1 MSTESET
8 EKTAANSGSESGA
21 PESSL
26 AKRYSFKLLANI
38 INIPIYLL
46 MEAILPRAL
55 GTVAYGVY
63 GYSTGMFQYLM
74 NLLDGGTSTCLF
86 TSLAK
91 RRGEWGLLAFYGII
105 GALLFGIIMLASGIA
120 AIPVVAENAM
130 PDVPLWVIPLAAL
143 WAYLTWG
150 VRTLRG
156 VNDALGQT
164 IPSEKARMFASLIG
178 LGVLLLL
185 FALGWLNLATLLV
198 QQGFFLLGMCLAF
211 HWIVYKGWRGERLFP
226 AAPARREYRREF
238 TRYSTPIFMRALV
251 VAFFL
256 MAERWLLQSTQG
268 SIEQGYFTLSQKTGV
283 ACFLFVS
290 AMTPLLMREFSV
302 AHGRKDL
309 AAMGAMLERFAP
321 MFYSVAAYFSVFICL
336 EAESVVR
343 ILGGPA
349 FAGAVPAVL
358 IMALYPIHQGYGQ
371 LTESVYYAAA
381 QTRILRTITV
391 TSSLI
396 GFAGAW
402 FVVAP
407 PAWGGLNFGAGGLAL
422 KTVVIQV
429 LTVNVSLCCCAR
441 IIPIRLP
448 RLWLHQILALLFF
461 AAAAAVPLGLGRLF
475 PNLWTIPGLHSSAA
489 MQELLSLGLHGIV
502 YTALVTAGVL
512 VCPWLVGMTRRD
524 LRKLSGE
531 IFRRRGGKTIR
542 S

>member
-1 MSTESET
+1 MSNQSEA
-8 EKTAANSGSESGA
+8 EKPAENGA

-63 GYSTGMFQYLM
+63 GYSTGMFQYLI

-91 RRGEWGLLAFYGII
+91 RRGEWGLIAFYGLI
-105 GALLFGIIMLASGIA
+105 GALLFAIIMLASGIA
-120 AIPVVAENAM
+120 TIPVVAKNAM

-164 IPSEKARMFASLIG
+164 IPSEKARMAASFLG
-178 LGVLLLL
+178 LGVLLVLY
-185 FALGWLNLATLLV
+185 ALGWLNLATLFA
-198 QQGFFLLGMCLAF
+198 QQALFLLGMCLAF
-211 HWIVYKGWRGERLFP
+211 QFIVYKGWRGPRPYP

-256 MAERWLLQSTQG
+256 MAERWLLQSTHG
-268 SIEQGYFTLSQKTGV
+268 SVEQGYFTLSQKTGV

-309 AAMGAMLERFAP
+309 AGMGAMLERFAP

-343 ILGGPA
+343 VLGGPA

-381 QTRILRTITV
+381 QTRMLRTITV

-407 PAWGGLNFGAGGLAL
+407 PAWGGLNFGAEGLAL
-422 KTVVIQV
+422 KSVLIQA

-461 AAAAAVPLGLGRLF
+461 AAAAAAPLALGKLF
-475 PNLWTIPGLHSSAA
+475 PHLWAIPGLHPSAA
-489 MQELLSLGLHGIV
+489 MQELLGLGLRGV
-502 YTALVTAGVL
+502 AYTIIVTAGAL
-512 VCPWLVGMTRRD
+512 ACPWLVGMTRRD
-524 LRKLSGE
+524 LRKVFGA
-531 IFRRRGGKTIR
+531 IRGGKTPR
-542 S
+542 VDGP

>member
-1 MSTESET
+1 MSTEQNP
-8 EKTAANSGSESGA
+8 EKPVENGA

-55 GTVAYGVY
+55 GTAAYGVY
-63 GYSTGMFQYLM
+63 GYATGMFQYLI

-91 RRGEWGLLAFYGII
+91 RRNEWGLIAFYGLISLV
-105 GALLFGIIMLASGIA
+105 LLFIIMLASGIT
-120 AIPVVAENAM
+120 AIPAVAASAM
-130 PDVPLWVIPLAAL
+130 PDVPLWAIPLAAL

-156 VNDALGQT
+156 INDALGQT
-164 IPSEKARMFASLIG
+164 IPSEKARMIASFLG
-178 LGVLLLL
+178 LGSLVLLY
-185 FALGWLNLATLLV
+185 ALGVLNLATLFI
-198 QQGFFLLGMCLAF
+198 QQALFLLGMCLAF
-211 HWIVYKGWRGERLFP
+211 QWIVYKDWRGPRPFP
-226 AAPARREYRREF
+226 DAPARREYTREF

-256 MAERWLLQSTQG
+256 MAERWLLQTTHG
-268 SIEQGYFTLSQKTGV
+268 SIEQGYFTLSQKTGM

-290 AMTPLLMREFSV
+290 AMTPLLMREFSM

-343 ILGGPA
+343 ILGGPNFMA
-349 FAGAVPAVL
+349 AVPAVL

-381 QTRILRTITV
+381 QTRMLRTITI

-402 FVVAP
+402 VVIAP
-407 PAWGGLNFGAGGLAL
+407 PAWGGLNYAAAGLAL
-422 KTVVIQV
+422 KSVAIQA
-429 LTVNVSLCCCAR
+429 LTVNISLYCCSR
-441 IIPIRLP
+441 IIPLRLS
-448 RLWLHQILALLFF
+448 RLWLHQLLALLFF
-461 AAAAAVPLGLGRLF
+461 AAAAAAPLALGKLF
-475 PNLWTIPGLHSSAA
+475 PNLWVIPGLHPSAA
-489 MQELLSLGLHGIV
+489 MQEILGLGLRGLV
-502 YTALVTAGVL
+502 YTALVTGGVL
-512 VCPWLVGMTRRD
+512 LCPWLVGMTKAD
-524 LRKLSGE
+524 LRKLFGKV
-531 IFRRRGGKTIR
+531 RRKRGGKTIR